1 MKNPSYSQD
10 YFSTQSTSCEEDV
23 YIQSLIHELVSA
35 TKKSNDAKGI
45 EIDQLLDAFTLN
57 NATDLF
63 IDLKLLD
70 QQTNINDYL
79 KQLNKTLQERTIK
92 KVIGVVYTL
101 ENWRRDKKILRIP
114 ILRKPASW
122 YFFIVNRV
130 LPKIAFLNKI
140 RVISKKRLFSNAEI
154 LGRFCYNGFEI
165 EKFIHSENNFHIF
178 VVSRKENPLI
188 QPIQNGFFIKLPRIG
203 KNGKEI
209 QVYKLRTMHTYA
221 EYLHSYMIGKH
232 GFNQNGKIKNDFRL
246 AGWGRSLRKFWIDE
260 LPQLINILK
269 GEMKLV
275 GVRPVSKA
283 YFNSLPTANQHLRL
297 KQKPGCIPPYVA
309 LNIGTSKEAVL
320 KAEMIYLAEKAKN
333 PYFTDTKYLF
343 IALYNIIFKGLRSS

>member
-1 MKNPSYSQD
+1 MKNPSDSQE
-10 YFSTQSTSCEEDV
+10 YFSSQSTSSEEEV
-23 YIQSLIHELVSA
+23 YIESLIQKLVSA
-35 TKKSNDAKGI
+35 TNKSNDSKRI
-45 EIDQLLDAFTLN
+45 EIDQLFDAFKLN
-57 NATDLF
+57 NASDLF
-63 IDLKLLD
+63 IDLKSLD
-70 QQTNINDYL
+70 KQTNINDYL
-79 KQLNKTLQERTIK
+79 RELNQILQERNIK

-114 ILRKPASW
+114 IVRKPASW

-130 LPKIAFLNKI
+130 LPKIALLNKI
-140 RVISKKRLFSNAEI
+140 RIIAKKRLYSNAEI

-178 VVSRKENPLI
+178 LVSRKENPLI

-260 LPQLINILK
+260 LPQLTNILK

-283 YFNSLPTANQHLRL
+283 YFNSLPTENQQLRL

-333 PYFTDTKYLF
+333 PYFTDTKYFF
-343 IALYNIIFKGLRSS
+343 IALYNIIVKGLRSS

>member
-1 MKNPSYSQD
+1 MKNPSDSQEN
-10 YFSTQSTSCEEDV
+10 FSSQNTSSEEEI
-23 YIQSLIHELVSA
+23 YIQGLIQELVSA
-35 TKKSNDAKGI
+35 TNNSNDSKMI
-45 EIDQLLDAFTLN
+45 EIDQLFDAFTLT
-57 NATDLF
+57 NASDIF
-63 IDLKLLD
+63 IDLKSLD
-70 QQTNINDYL
+70 KQTNINDYL
-79 KQLNKTLQERTIK
+79 KQLNQILLERNIK

-101 ENWRRDKKILRIP
+101 ENWRRDKKILHLP
-114 ILRKPASW
+114 IVRKPASW

-130 LPKIAFLNKI
+130 LPKIAMLNKI
-140 RVISKKRLFSNAEI
+140 RIIAKKRLYSNAEI

-178 VVSRKENPLI
+178 LVSRKENPLI

-283 YFNSLPTANQHLRL
+283 YFNSLPTDNQQLRL

-333 PYFTDTKYLF
+333 PYFTDTKYFF

>member
-1 MKNPSYSQD
+1 LKNPRDSND
-10 YFSTQSTSCEEDV
+10 YNSSPNTSCEEEA
-23 YIQSLIHELVSA
+23 YIQRLIQELVSA
-35 TKKSNDAKGI
+35 TKKTNDAKGI
-45 EIDQLLDAFTLN
+45 EIDQLFDAFTLN
-57 NATDLF
+57 NTSDLF
-63 IDLKLLD
+63 IDLKSLD

-79 KQLNKTLQERTIK
+79 KQLNKILRERNIK
-92 KVIGVVYTL
+92 KVIGLVYTL
-101 ENWRRDKKILRIP
+101 ENWRIDKKILRVP
-114 ILRKPASW
+114 IVRKPASW

-130 LPKIAFLNKI
+130 IPKIALLNKI
-140 RVISKKRLFSNAEI
+140 RVIAKKRLFSNAEI

-178 VVSRKENPLI
+178 LVSRKENPLI
-188 QPIQNGFFIKLPRIG
+188 QPIHNGFFIKLPRIG

-221 EYLHSYMIGKH
+221 EYLHAYMIGKH

-283 YFNSLPTANQHLRL
+283 YFNSLPIENQQLRM

-309 LNIGTSKEAVL
+309 LNIGNSKEAIL
-320 KAEMIYLAEKAKN
+320 KAEMIYLADKAKS
-333 PYFTDTKYLF
+333 PYFTDTKYF
-343 IALYNIIFKGLRSS
+343 CIALYNIIFKGLRSS